1 MCLVGGQLVR
11 SILHLSLKQQ
21 LICTIPRRRNGN
33 MSQTCVLAG
42 VTLVLELSNCGVDSR
57 VERNMVL
64 LSL

>member
-1 MCLVGGQLVR
+1 
-11 SILHLSLKQQ
+11 
-21 LICTIPRRRNGN
+21 

-42 VTLVLELSNCGVDSR
+42 VTLVLELSNFGVDSR

>member
-1 MCLVGGQLVR
+1 
-11 SILHLSLKQQ
+11 
-21 LICTIPRRRNGN
+21 